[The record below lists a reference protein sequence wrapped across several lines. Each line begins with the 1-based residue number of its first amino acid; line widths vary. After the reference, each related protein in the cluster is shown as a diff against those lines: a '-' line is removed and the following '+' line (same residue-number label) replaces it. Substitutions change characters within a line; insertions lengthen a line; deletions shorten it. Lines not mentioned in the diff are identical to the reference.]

1 MFTYIF
7 TLYFYSVITYILYM
21 LTYIFTLFSY
31 ISYIFL
37 LVFSHKLTYNI
48 LLSNRGGKSMKRICV
63 AIQKG
68 GVGKTTVSVN
78 LAAELAK
85 SKKVVLID
93 ADPQGNSTSSL
104 IDSFEYE
111 LADILYGSV
120 AVDEAVCK
128 TNIKNL
134 FIIPTAA
141 IDEKGNNQLKKYRAN
156 EAAGNPFAFVDITDA
171 LAEQGFD
178 YCIFDTS
185 PNFDAFEENIM
196 AATDETIAV
205 VMPDIFSQDGL
216 QIFENN
222 LQNYKKRKRVNNPVF
237 KTFVF
242 NAVNLST
249 KMAKDI
255 LAQLASSEL
264 NYVTVPQDQN
274 IRKAQGVRQTIQQ
287 FGAKEQT
294 VASFK
299 KLAKLL
305 K

>member
-1 MFTYIF
+1 
-7 TLYFYSVITYILYM
+7 
-21 LTYIFTLFSY
+21 
-31 ISYIFL
+31 
-37 LVFSHKLTYNI
+37 
-48 LLSNRGGKSMKRICV
+48 MKRICV

-78 LAAELAK
+78 LPAELAK
-85 SKKVVLID
+85 NKKVVIID

-104 IDSFEYE
+104 VESFEHE
-111 LADILYGSV
+111 LADILYGNV
-120 AVDEAVCK
+120 AVDEAVQK
-128 TNIKNL
+128 TSIDNL

-156 EAAGNPFAFVDITDA
+156 EASGNPFAFADITDA
-171 LAEQGFD
+171 LSKMGFD

-185 PNFDAFEENIM
+185 PNFDDFEENIM
-196 AATDETIAV
+196 AATDETLAV

-222 LQNYKKRKRVNNPVF
+222 LQNFKKRKRVNNPVF
-237 KTFVF
+237 KTFIF

-255 LAQLASSEL
+255 LAQLKTSEL

-274 IRKAQGVRQTIQQ
+274 FRKAQGVRKTVQQ
-287 FGAKEQT
+287 FGAKSDTLSAFEQ
-294 VASFK
+294 
-299 KLAKLL
+299 LAKLVQE
-305 K
+305 

>member
-1 MFTYIF
+1 
-7 TLYFYSVITYILYM
+7 
-21 LTYIFTLFSY
+21 
-31 ISYIFL
+31 
-37 LVFSHKLTYNI
+37 
-48 LLSNRGGKSMKRICV
+48 MKRICV

-104 IDSFEYE
+104 VKSFEHE
-111 LADILYGSV
+111 LADILYGNV

-128 TNIKNL
+128 TDIENL

-141 IDEKGNNQLKKYRAN
+141 IDEKGSNQLKKYRAT
-156 EAAGNPFAFVDITDA
+156 EASSNPFAFADITEA

-185 PNFDAFEENIM
+185 PNFDDFEENIM
-196 AATDETIAV
+196 AAADETLAV

-222 LQNYKKRKRVNNPVF
+222 LQNFKKRKRVNNPVF

-274 IRKAQGVRQTIQQ
+274 FRKAQGVRKTIQQ
-287 FGAKEQT
+287 FGAKPET
-294 VASFK
+294 ISAFT
-299 KLAKLL
+299 KLAALVE
-305 K
+305 

>member
-1 MFTYIF
+1 
-7 TLYFYSVITYILYM
+7 
-21 LTYIFTLFSY
+21 
-31 ISYIFL
+31 
-37 LVFSHKLTYNI
+37 
-48 LLSNRGGKSMKRICV
+48 MKRICV

-68 GVGKTTVSVN
+68 GVGKTTISVN

-85 SKKVVLID
+85 TKKVVLID

-104 IDSFEYE
+104 VDSFEHE
-111 LADILYGSV
+111 LADILYGNT

-128 TNIKNL
+128 TDIENL
-134 FIIPTAA
+134 YIIPTAA

-156 EAAGNPFAFVDITDA
+156 EAAGNPFAFADITDA

-185 PNFDAFEENIM
+185 PNFDDFEENIM
-196 AATDETIAV
+196 AATDETLAV

-222 LQNYKKRKRVNNPVF
+222 LQNFKKRKRVNNPVF

-274 IRKAQGVRQTIQQ
+274 FRKAQGVRKTVQQ
-287 FGAKEQT
+287 FGAKSET
-294 VASFK
+294 LTAFT
-299 KLAKLL
+299 KLSELVE
-305 K
+305 

>member
-1 MFTYIF
+1 M
-7 TLYFYSVITYILYM
+7 
-21 LTYIFTLFSY
+21 
-31 ISYIFL
+31 
-37 LVFSHKLTYNI
+37 
-48 LLSNRGGKSMKRICV
+48 KSICV

-85 SKKVVLID
+85 NKKVILID

-104 IDSFEYE
+104 VNEFEHE
-111 LADILYGSV
+111 LADVLYGNI
-120 AVDEAVCK
+120 AVDKAITK
-128 TNIKNL
+128 TDVENL
-134 FIIPTAA
+134 CLIPTAA
-141 IDEKGNNQLKKYRAN
+141 IDEKENNQLKKYRAN
-156 EAAGNPFAFVDITDA
+156 EAASNPFAFADITDA
-171 LAEQGFD
+171 LKEQGFD

-196 AATDETIAV
+196 AATDETLAV

-222 LQNYKKRKRVNNPVF
+222 LQNFKKRKRVNNPVF

-249 KMAKDI
+249 KMARDI
-255 LAQLASSEL
+255 LFQLSTSEL

-274 IRKAQGVRQTIQQ
+274 FRKAQGVRKTIQQ
-287 FGAKEQT
+287 FGAKHDTLRAFE
-294 VASFK
+294 
-299 KLAKLL
+299 KLAELTR
-305 K
+305 

>member
-1 MFTYIF
+1 MFTHTITHITYKTYKKTLDF
-7 TLYFYSVITYILYM
+7 TYKLTYIL
-21 LTYIFTLFSY
+21 S
-31 ISYIFL
+31 
-37 LVFSHKLTYNI
+37 I
-48 LLSNRGGKSMKRICV
+48 LKFRWEAMKRICV

-104 IDSFEYE
+104 VESFEHE
-111 LADILYGSV
+111 LADILYGNV

-128 TNIKNL
+128 TNIENL
-134 FIIPTAA
+134 YVIPTAA

-156 EAAGNPFAFVDITDA
+156 EAAGNPFAFADITEA
-171 LAEQGFD
+171 LSEQGFD

-185 PNFDAFEENIM
+185 PNFDDFEENIM
-196 AATDETIAV
+196 AATDETLAV

-222 LQNYKKRKRVNNPVF
+222 LQNFKKRKRVNNPVF

-274 IRKAQGVRQTIQQ
+274 FRKAQGVRQTIQQ
-287 FGAKEQT
+287 FGAKTET
-294 VASFK
+294 IAAFT
-299 KLAKLL
+299 KLAGLVE
-305 K
+305 

>member
-1 MFTYIF
+1 MGK
-7 TLYFYSVITYILYM
+7 VI
-21 LTYIFTLFSY
+21 
-31 ISYIFL
+31 
-37 LVFSHKLTYNI
+37 
-48 LLSNRGGKSMKRICV
+48 
-63 AIQKG
+63 AIANQKG

-85 SKKVVLID
+85 NHKVVLID
-93 ADPQGNSTSSL
+93 SDPQGNSTSSL
-104 IDSFEYE
+104 VESFEHE
-111 LADILYGSV
+111 LADILYGNI
-120 AVDEAVCK
+120 AVDEAITK
-128 TNIKNL
+128 TDIENL
-134 FIIPTAA
+134 YIIPTAA

-156 EAAGNPFAFVDITDA
+156 EASGNPFAFADITDA

-185 PNFDAFEENIM
+185 PNFDDFEENIM

-222 LQNYKKRKRVNNPVF
+222 LQNFKKRKRVNNPVF

-255 LAQLASSEL
+255 LSQLSSSEL
-264 NYVTVPQDQN
+264 NVVTVPQDQN
-274 IRKAQGVRQTIQQ
+274 FRKAQGVRKTIQQ
-287 FGAKEQT
+287 FGAKADT
-294 VASFK
+294 TAAFI
-299 KLAKLL
+299 KLADLIK
-305 K
+305 